1 MSLTLLPPP
10 PLSHEAFQPLH
21 MMNGVWMDGL
31 GFPGRP
37 DFPVQICRRYSRED
51 CATRALEAHG
61 PAPLQSDN
69 DRKLTLCLLNLRA
82 PLSYSLNSLAMTFAS
97 SELAISKRRR
107 FLKLTYQLHH
117 AFFIGLLPIAF
128 LNTSDGHSENNS

>member
-1 MSLTLLPPP
+1 
-10 PLSHEAFQPLH
+10 
-21 MMNGVWMDGL
+21 MDGWIGL
-31 GFPGRP
+31 AGGP

-69 DRKLTLCLLNLRA
+69 DRKLTFLPCFKGRCLLNLRA
-82 PLSYSLNSLAMTFAS
+82 SLSYSLNSLAMTFAS

-117 AFFIGLLPIAF
+117 EFFIGLLPKAF
-128 LNTSDGHSENNS
+128 LNTSDSHSENNS